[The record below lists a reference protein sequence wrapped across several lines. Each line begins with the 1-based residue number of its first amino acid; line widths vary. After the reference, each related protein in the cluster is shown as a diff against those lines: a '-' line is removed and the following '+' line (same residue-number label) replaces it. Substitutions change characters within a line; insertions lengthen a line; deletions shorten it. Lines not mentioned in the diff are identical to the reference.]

1 MPLYNPVSSSTQLSS
16 DYDLLNLGL
25 STSVAANA
33 MTITLQTQAGGNP
46 GVGDPVKIGFRSST
60 ITSGGY
66 NQRSVTSALSITIP
80 SGATLGHAS
89 GVQHD
94 IWVYAIDNAGTV
106 ELAVAQCLYSERDL
120 VTSTTISGSAT
131 SNRVLYSTA
140 GRSNV
145 PIRLLGKVISNQ
157 ITAGTYASNATA
169 VYTGTYASLT
179 AGRVVGILYTN
190 SAGTAI
196 PTTTGTA
203 PFATKVHDFNNSFS
217 SNTFTCTEDGLYK
230 VKLNLGTQSQAWG
243 ANTYFYAGI
252 AVNGTTVTKTLGQTN
267 VNTAIT
273 TSIQI
278 NGACD
283 LILLSGDTVVVRWIS
298 SDSGHN
304 LIAGATDNYL
314 SIFKE
319 N

>member
-66 NQRSVTSALSITIP
+66 NQRSVTSALSIVVP

-106 ELAVAQCLYSERDL
+106 ELAVSQALFTENQL
-120 VTSTTISGSAT
+120 VTTTTISASAT
-131 SNRVLYSTA
+131 SNRVIYSTT

-145 PIRLLGKVISNQ
+145 PIRLLGRAVSTQ
-157 ITAGTYASNATA
+157 TTAGTWALNASA
-169 VYTGTYASLT
+169 VYTGSYGALVD
-179 AGRVVGILYTN
+179 GRVVGIFYTN
-190 SAGTAI
+190 VLGTTI
-196 PTTTGTA
+196 PTTVGTA
-203 PFATKVHDFNNSFS
+203 PFGTKVLNYNNSFAS
-217 SNTFTCTEDGLYK
+217 DTFTATEDGLYTIE
-230 VKLNLGTQSQAWG
+230 LNMATQSQAWA
-243 ANTYFYAGI
+243 ANSYFYVGI
-252 AVNGTTVTKTLGQTN
+252 GVNGTAVTRTIGQTN
-267 VNTAIT
+267 IYTAIT
-273 TSIQI
+273 TGVNI
-278 NGACD
+278 NGKITMPLA
-283 LILLSGDTVVVRWIS
+283 LNDTLVVRWLTN
-298 SDSGHN
+298 DTGHS
-304 LIAGATDNYL
+304 LTTSAADNWL
-314 SIFKE
+314 AIFKIK
-319 N
+319 